1 MESLTPI
8 GRFLQLSYWKL
19 GALKLQYAAE
29 IVGEHYPVSEV
40 ELKNVVQ
47 LMD

>member
-1 MESLTPI
+1 MGSS
-8 GRFLQLSYWKL
+8 LQLSYRKL

-29 IVGEHYPVSEV
+29 IVGKHYPVSEG